1 MLPHVA
7 SAPYVSNITLLVY
20 VALGSYLRLKGTM
33 LLLRSFVI
41 IVYQIVLVTE
51 YCAKM
56 CCILLQLTS
65 CNFYHFLVLC
75 CLHQRIVMMGVCTGV
90 HLLFTKWCYN
100 QYLHSDSYISV
111 V

>member
-1 MLPHVA
+1 
-7 SAPYVSNITLLVY
+7 
-20 VALGSYLRLKGTM
+20 
-33 LLLRSFVI
+33 
-41 IVYQIVLVTE
+41 
-51 YCAKM
+51 M

-75 CLHQRIVMMGVCTGV
+75 CLHQSIVMMGVCTGV